1 MPSDWWLIST
11 GERLRIRRSL

>member
-11 GERLRIRRSL
+11 GGRLCILCSP